1 MKCQIQDTTTP
12 LGANTYVLL
21 DTFTALGGITLETHN
36 ITRYELIVNNTQI
49 GTIQLLR
56 SETGVPATYRIFQSY
71 AVTIPGAPAVDSG
84 PIDFAV
90 QGVDYLK
97 VQWVNGGSNQTTWN
111 PVQNLVEK
119 QRAAQT

>member
-1 MKCQIQDTTTP
+1 MKAQIKDPTVP
-12 LGANTYVLL
+12 LGSSTYVLL
-21 DTFTALGGITLETHN
+21 DTFTALAGMTLETHN
-36 ITRYELIVNNTQI
+36 ITRYELIVNNTQT
-49 GTIQLLR
+49 GTVQLLR
-56 SETGVPATYRIFQSY
+56 SEDGTTYRIFQSY

-97 VQWVNGGSNQTTWN
+97 VQWVNGGTNQTTWN
-111 PVQNLVEK
+111 PVQSLVED

>member
-1 MKCQIQDTTTP
+1 MKAQIKDTTVP
-12 LGANTYVLL
+12 LGSSTYVLL
-21 DTFTALGGITLETHN
+21 DTFTALAGITLETHN
-36 ITRYELIVNNTQI
+36 ITRYELIVNNTQT
-49 GTIQLLR
+49 GTVQLLR
-56 SETGVPATYRIFQSY
+56 SEDGTTYRIFQSY

-97 VQWVNGGSNQTTWN
+97 VQWVNGGTNQTTWN
-111 PVQNLVEK
+111 PVQSLVED